1 MIKTLAIAVLTVVTL
16 VEATV
21 SPARSQDRNDAA
33 IAAGVAAAIVGGVV
47 IGNAYKKQKKKR
59 EEKKLNKRALS
70 NIQEFHKDSAGD
82 KDAFKAKWAP
92 RCQKVQ
98 ADLKA
103 ANCMNKTTLKCRKIA
118 ADCPL

>member
-1 MIKTLAIAVLTVVTL
+1 MIKTLTIAALAVITL
-16 VEATV
+16 VDATI
-21 SPARSQDRNDAA
+21 SSARSQDRSDAA

-70 NIQEFHKDSAGD
+70 NHQEFQKDAAGD
-82 KDAFKAKWAP
+82 KEAFKAKWAP

-103 ANCMNKTTLKCRKIA
+103 ANCMGKTTLKCRKIA
-118 ADCPL
+118 ADCPG

>member
-1 MIKTLAIAVLTVVTL
+1 MIKSFTIAVVAVVTL
-16 VEATV
+16 VDAVV

-47 IGNAYKKQKKKR
+47 IGKAYKKRKNKR
-59 EEKKLNKRALS
+59 EEKKLNKRAAS
-70 NIQEFHKDSAGD
+70 NYQEFQRDAAGD
-82 KDAFKAKWAP
+82 KEAFKAKWAP

-103 ANCMNKTTLKCRKIA
+103 ANCEGKTTLKCRKIV
-118 ADCPL
+118 ADCPM